1 MYTRFSVH
9 TVPFTDTHTLHTCPF
24 SDINVGWCTL
34 LASCRLFASSNS
46 MYTSS
51 MTDTFCFMHNCPS
64 IDTRCLIHTRLLT
77 CIRCT
82 MRTHPLMGTHC
93 SVHSRCLLHTC
104 NLTGTCSFRH
114 PHLSLCTR
122 PLMDTLLIVPL
133 LWLTHFIQATFAWE
147 VSLHES
153 KLLSLT
159 HFFRAALVWYSI
171 LAPQYTTYTLVSYN
185 FVTVAL
191 LYLLFCSIQLACVV
205 WGICT
210 SSSFHVLCIL
220 HALCYVFHLS
230 SLLSSMGSF
239 APHCHTCPFMP
250 CIHCLDF
257 SHSALPISW
266 GIFASPFFH
275 FLCISY
281 AICCTFPLSFSFP
294 LFFLEH
300 LHTLLSSHSMPCIL
314 CALCCTSCHSSFL
327 LFWATIFSHHMHF
340 MWLPP

>member
-1 MYTRFSVH
+1 
-9 TVPFTDTHTLHTCPF
+9 
-24 SDINVGWCTL
+24 
-34 LASCRLFASSNS
+34 

-104 NLTGTCSFRH
+104 SLTGTCSFRH

-171 LAPQYTTYTLVSYN
+171 LASQYTTYILVSYN

-191 LYLLFCSIQLACVV
+191 LYLLFLFHSACLCCLGHLHLLLFSCSMHPACPLLRLPPFIFIEFHGQL
-205 WGICT
+205 CT
-210 SSSFHVLCIL
+210 SLSHIPI
-220 HALCYVFHLS
+220 HAFTV
-230 SLLSSMGSF
+230 
-239 APHCHTCPFMP
+239 
-250 CIHCLDF
+250 
-257 SHSALPISW
+257 
-266 GIFASPFFH
+266 
-275 FLCISY
+275 
-281 AICCTFPLSFSFP
+281 
-294 LFFLEH
+294 
-300 LHTLLSSHSMPCIL
+300 
-314 CALCCTSCHSSFL
+314 
-327 LFWATIFSHHMHF
+327 
-340 MWLPP
+340 